1 MILSNLQGECC
12 AAGSRTFV
20 HESIYDE
27 FVQKAKQRA
36 LTRSVGDPFKE
47 GIEQGPQVVNNNS
60 SCELVNFT
68 VTFVYA

>member
-20 HESIYDE
+20 HERIYDE

-47 GIEQGPQVVNNNS
+47 GIEQGPQVINNNS

-68 VTFVYA
+68 ATFV